1 MSTEILHATLH
12 LWISGPGPRIA
23 HQTREALLGGAIEQ
37 LAELRGS
44 ILLTAE
50 SEADPSHEPR
60 RRAELRRDLEQLR
73 GSYRARLDSIAMGF
87 GVDAAMK
94 AKEKVERT
102 VTLRPAVAAAPA
114 GEADFGAQVVEDVS
128 QL

>member
-1 MSTEILHATLH
+1 VSTEILHATLH
-12 LWISGPGPRIA
+12 LWISGSGARFA

-50 SEADPSHEPR
+50 CEADAGHEPR

-73 GSYRARLDSIAMGF
+73 RSYRARIDSIAMSF

-102 VTLRPAVAAAPA
+102 VTLAPPVVAAPA
-114 GEADFGAQVVEDVS
+114 GETELGAQAAEDVS
-128 QL
+128 HL